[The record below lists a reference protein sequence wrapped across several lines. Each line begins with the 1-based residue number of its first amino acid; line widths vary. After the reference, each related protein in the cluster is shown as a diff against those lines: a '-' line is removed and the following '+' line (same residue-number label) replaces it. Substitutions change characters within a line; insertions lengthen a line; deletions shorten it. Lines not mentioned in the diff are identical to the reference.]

1 MILHF
6 NKYRKR
12 FTTLILASYL
22 LLVTISIL
30 HYHHINI
37 QAGNYQLSR
46 NSDSNSFDA
55 FDKLDDV
62 THECTIQHFTETII
76 NYNFLTVLDV
86 IKETSV
92 QNISFKEIIQL
103 TQSPVDYNNP
113 LRAPPVNS

>member
-1 MILHF
+1 MILKF
-6 NKYRKR
+6 TKYRKS
-12 FTTLILASYL
+12 FTAVILASYL
-22 LLVTISIL
+22 LLVSISIL

-37 QAGNYQLSR
+37 QAGNYAIAN
-46 NSDSNSFDA
+46 NSNSNSFDA
-55 FDKLDDV
+55 FDKLDDI

-76 NYNFLTVLDV
+76 NYNFLSVLNV

-92 QNISFKEIIQL
+92 QNISFKEIIRL